1 MGYVEVR
8 SEVINHTWVTKDL
21 PPFKTEQLLDHP
33 YNYMDR
39 IEFHLLQTYDK
50 RDNHG
55 TVAWGT
61 ITKELLGEEGFG
73 LAITPEGSTALNN
86 IGERISAPDD
96 DNRTAA
102 KKIYSYIR
110 DNFTCKPDDDIY
122 LTDNLYKINK
132 RKEGSVQ
139 DLNLLLVA
147 LLRQKRINA
156 SPVILST
163 TEYGTN
169 PASYP
174 VLSKMNYVVCM
185 IKTGGDTT
193 FLDASNPLFGF
204 GKLPL
209 NCYNGHARVISDHDS
224 GSIFFDKDAIREQ
237 RSTSV
242 FIVNPEKGKGQISGS
257 LETTPGYFG
266 SLDIRNAIKK
276 AGVNAFLKNI
286 TQSYS
291 PDITIDN
298 IGIDSVK
305 KLEDPVKI
313 HFDFSFKQEA
323 NQDIIYFTPIIQP
336 SLSENPFK
344 AAKRKYPVEMPYPV
358 DELYVLS
365 MEIPEG
371 FMVDELPKSAK
382 VAYNGNEGFFEYM
395 IQSNG
400 SNIQLRSHVKLNKA
414 TFAAEDYDSLRD
426 FFSYVV
432 KKQSEQIVFK
442 KKK

>member
-1 MGYVEVR
+1 
-8 SEVINHTWVTKDL
+8 
-21 PPFKTEQLLDHP
+21 
-33 YNYMDR
+33 
-39 IEFHLLQTYDK
+39 
-50 RDNHG
+50 
-55 TVAWGT
+55 
-61 ITKELLGEEGFG
+61 
-73 LAITPEGSTALNN
+73 
-86 IGERISAPDD
+86 
-96 DNRTAA
+96 
-102 KKIYSYIR
+102 
-110 DNFTCKPDDDIY
+110 
-122 LTDNLYKINK
+122 
-132 RKEGSVQ
+132 
-139 DLNLLLVA
+139 
-147 LLRQKRINA
+147 
-156 SPVILST
+156 
-163 TEYGTN
+163 
-169 PASYP
+169 
-174 VLSKMNYVVCM
+174 
-185 IKTGGDTT
+185 
-193 FLDASNPLFGF
+193 
-204 GKLPL
+204 
-209 NCYNGHARVISDHDS
+209 VISDHDT
-224 GSIFFDKDAIREQ
+224 GSVFFDKDAIREQ

-242 FIVNPEKGKGQISGS
+242 FIVNPEKGKGQINGS

-266 SLDIRNAIKK
+266 SLDIRNEIKK
-276 AGVNAFLKNI
+276 TGVNAFLKNT

-323 NQDIIYFTPIIQP
+323 NQDIVYFTPIIQP

-344 AAKRKYPVEMPYPV
+344 ASIRKYPVEMPYPT

-365 MEIPEG
+365 MEVPEG
-371 FMVDELPKSAK
+371 FVVDELPKSAK

-400 SNIQLRSHVKLNKA
+400 SNIQLRSHIKLNKA